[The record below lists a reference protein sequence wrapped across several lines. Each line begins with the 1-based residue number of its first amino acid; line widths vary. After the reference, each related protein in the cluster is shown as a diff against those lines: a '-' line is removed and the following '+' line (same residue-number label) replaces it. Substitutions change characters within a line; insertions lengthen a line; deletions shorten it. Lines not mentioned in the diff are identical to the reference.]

1 MRKGM
6 LKKGLSVAM
15 AAAMLAGPVSVPA
28 VFNNGVAVVKADE
41 TNKEQ
46 DIYVLM
52 NIPYADFYKAE
63 LNKNDVKVD
72 VTTSATKAKT
82 RSTLANG
89 SYHADNTGEHIS
101 GITYPVKI
109 KAGTDLSNLTKI
121 TDASKV
127 SITVNMKGKETTT
140 EYKGKDAL
148 FESADYSYYELGT
161 TAPAYY
167 KELTV
172 NEDGTYSF
180 GKTTATEK
188 TVEGAAIEK
197 FKTSSKYGDYQLN
210 LNFDKVADS
219 DQISGNTKVLA
230 AVITT
235 IDGTQ
240 YGLRHVENIW
250 KGTEFAWGT
259 GFTTQSH
266 GCPISG
272 EHYASMMGK
281 TIDAVTYYTEN
292 GVVKYDIDDTYVP
305 YKFDTS
311 AFKVENADVTSG
323 SAKVTVPT
331 LPEAYDAEYAVEGL
345 TNVSVENG
353 TLKYNATG
361 VKPGQYTLNVT
372 DKSSKYVPFSTS
384 FTLTT
389 DNVVAAYNNDVK
401 APALVAAKDV
411 QADDFANFVKNIQ
424 KVSVNGKEYAASGK
438 GAVKLINA
446 DGTLVTT
453 ADALKAEGTYNIV
466 VTATGYNKT
475 LEFTYTN
482 KSDTTA
488 TKPSDATTATKP
500 AATTT
505 ATKPAATTTATK
517 PAVKPVKKVTVKK
530 QTVKVKAG
538 KKKLTVTWKKD
549 KNVSGYQIKI
559 ATKKN
564 FKGAKTYTV
573 KSYKTYKKVIK
584 KLKAKKKYF
593 VKVRAYKTVGKS
605 KVYGAYSAVR
615 SCKVK

>member
-6 LKKGLSVAM
+6 WKKGLTVAM

-63 LNKNDVKVD
+63 LNNNDVKVD
-72 VTTSATKAKT
+72 ATTSATKAKT
-82 RSTLANG
+82 RSALANG
-89 SYHADNTGEHIS
+89 SYHADNSGEHIS

-109 KAGTDLSNLTKI
+109 KAGTDLSKLTKI
-121 TDASKV
+121 TDNSKV

-140 EYKGKDAL
+140 EYEGKDAL

-172 NEDGTYSF
+172 NKDGTYSF
-180 GKTTATEK
+180 GKTTATK
-188 TVEGAAIEK
+188 NTVEGAEIEK
-197 FKTSSKYGDYQLN
+197 FKTSSNYGDYQLN
-210 LNFDKVADS
+210 LNFNNVADS
-219 DQISGNTKVLA
+219 DKISKDTKVLA

-235 IDGTQ
+235 TDGTQ

-292 GVVKYDIDDTYVP
+292 GVVKYDIKDTYVP
-305 YKFDTS
+305 KKFDTS

-323 SAKVTVPT
+323 SVKVTLPT
-331 LPEAYDAEYAVEGL
+331 LPKDYNAEYTAEGL
-345 TNVSVENG
+345 TNSSVENG

-389 DNVVAAYNNDVK
+389 DNVVAVYNNNVK

-488 TKPSDATTATKP
+488 TKPST
-500 AATTT
+500 TTT
-505 ATKPAATTTATK
+505 ATKPSTTTTTATK
-517 PAVKPVKKVTVKK
+517 KPAVKPAKKVTVKK

>member
-6 LKKGLSVAM
+6 WKKGLTVAM

-41 TNKEQ
+41 TNKGQ
-46 DIYVLM
+46 DVYVLM

-63 LNKNDVKVD
+63 LNNTVKVD
-72 VTTSATKAKT
+72 ATTSATKTKT

-109 KAGTDLSNLTKI
+109 KAGTDLSKLTKI

-148 FESADYSYYELGT
+148 FESADYSYYELG
-161 TAPAYY
+161 
-167 KELTV
+167 
-172 NEDGTYSF
+172 
-180 GKTTATEK
+180 K
-188 TVEGAAIEK
+188 TVKGAAIEK

-235 IDGTQ
+235 TDGTQ

-272 EHYASMMGK
+272 EHYVSMMGK

-331 LPEAYDAEYAVEGL
+331 LPKAYDAEYAVEGL

-389 DNVVAAYNNDVK
+389 DNVVAVYNNNVK

-438 GAVKLINA
+438 GSVKLINE

-488 TKPSDATTATKP
+488 TKSSDA
-500 AATTT
+500 TT

-517 PAVKPVKKVTVKK
+517 PAVKPVKKVTVK
-530 QTVKVKAG
+530 
-538 KKKLTVTWKKD
+538 WKKD

-584 KLKAKKKYF
+584 KLKANKKYF

-605 KVYGAYSAVR
+605 KIYGAYSAVR

>member
-6 LKKGLSVAM
+6 WKKGLTVAM

-63 LNKNDVKVD
+63 LNKNTVKVD
-72 VTTSATKAKT
+72 ATTSATKAKT
-82 RSTLANG
+82 KSTLANG

-109 KAGTDLSNLTKI
+109 KAGTDLSKLTKI
-121 TDASKV
+121 TDDSKV

-148 FESADYSYYELGT
+148 FESADYSYYVLS

-172 NEDGTYSF
+172 NENGSYSF

-188 TVEGAAIEK
+188 RVEGAGIEK
-197 FKTSSKYGDYQLN
+197 FKTSSNYGDYQLN

-219 DQISGNTKVLA
+219 DKISKNTKVLA

-235 IDGTQ
+235 TDGTQ

-250 KGTEFAWGT
+250 KGTELAWGT
-259 GFTTQSH
+259 GFTTQAH

-272 EHYASMMGK
+272 KHYASMMGK

-292 GVVKYDIDDTYVP
+292 GVVKYDIDNTYVP
-305 YKFDTS
+305 KKFDTS

-323 SAKVTVPT
+323 SVKVTLTT
-331 LPEAYDAEYAVEGL
+331 LPKDYDAEYAAEGL
-345 TNVSVENG
+345 TNFSVENG

-361 VKPGQYTLNVT
+361 VKPGQYTLNVK
-372 DKSSKYVPFSTS
+372 DKNSKYAPFSAS

-389 DNVVAAYNNDVK
+389 DNVVAVYNNNVK

-488 TKPSDATTATKP
+488 TKPSDATT
-500 AATTT
+500 
-505 ATKPAATTTATK
+505 TKPAATTTATK

-530 QTVKVKAG
+530 QTAKVKAG